1 MLRKRAVV
9 CCDCGVEFETM
20 SDSKIRCEKCQ
31 RKHHLENNRRLY
43 QKRKAELASMPD
55 SKREESL
62 AWGEKPLRAS
72 TMLNLPCPWAD
83 GRLPESV
90 RLNQLWG

>member
-1 MLRKRAVV
+1 MKKPRTILCKDCGEFFTTRAVNR
-9 CCDCGVEFETM
+9 
-20 SDSKIRCEKCQ
+20 IRCDKCQ
-31 RKHHLENNRRLY
+31 KKHHAENNRRLY
-43 QKRKAELASMPD
+43 QKRKAELAAMPQ

-72 TMLNLPCPWAD
+72 TMLNLPCPWLE